1 MTTPPQLHR
10 PLSAMRN
17 RVHAAAARAQ
27 VARSQVARSQADR
40 GALMAEYGILIFFVG
55 IAGFGILVLF
65 GQEVWELFSTTES
78 EFDSSRQTPPA
89 PD

>member
-1 MTTPPQLHR
+1 MTTPSLLQRCLL
-10 PLSAMRN
+10 PLQARARS
-17 RVHAAAARAQ
+17 AAASAE
-27 VARSQVARSQADR
+27 QAR

-65 GQEVWELFSTTES
+65 GEEVWELFFTTES
-78 EFDSSRQTPPA
+78 EFDTSRQIPPA

>member
-10 PLSAMRN
+10 RFSAMRN
-17 RVHAAAARAQ
+17 RVHAAVARAQ
-27 VARSQVARSQADR
+27 VDR

-78 EFDSSRQTPPA
+78 EFDSSRQIPPA
-89 PD
+89 AD

>member
-1 MTTPPQLHR
+1 MTTTPKLRHR
-10 PLSAMRN
+10 MRGTQQRMQAATA
-17 RVHAAAARAQ
+17 RV
-27 VARSQVARSQADR
+27 QADR

-78 EFDSSRQTPPA
+78 EFDSSRQIPPA
-89 PD
+89 AD

>member
-1 MTTPPQLHR
+1 MTTPALVKR
-10 PLSAMRN
+10 CMISL
-17 RVHAAAARAQ
+17 Q
-27 VARSQVARSQADR
+27 VRARSAATCTEDTR

-55 IAGFGILVLF
+55 IAGFGVLVLF

-78 EFDSSRQTPPA
+78 EFDSSRQIPPD